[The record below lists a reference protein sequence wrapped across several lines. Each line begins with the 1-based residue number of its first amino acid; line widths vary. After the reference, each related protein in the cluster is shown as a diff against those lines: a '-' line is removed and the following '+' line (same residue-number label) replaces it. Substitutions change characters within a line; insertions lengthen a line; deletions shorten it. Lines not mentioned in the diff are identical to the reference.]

1 MFAVSAN
8 LMNRRASTPV
18 ISNDSGTMSTTVEW
32 NATAHEYSNM
42 AQVGDTEMKIAK
54 RSSGNNYQMCEAKA
68 SASHTKKV
76 AEQKNER

>member
-18 ISNDSGTMSTTVEW
+18 IANDSATMSTAVER

-42 AQVGDTEMKIAK
+42 AQVEDIEMKIAEH
-54 RSSGNNYQMCEAKA
+54 SSSNNYQMCEAKT
-68 SASHTKKV
+68 SALHTKKGTNQ
-76 AEQKNER
+76 ENER